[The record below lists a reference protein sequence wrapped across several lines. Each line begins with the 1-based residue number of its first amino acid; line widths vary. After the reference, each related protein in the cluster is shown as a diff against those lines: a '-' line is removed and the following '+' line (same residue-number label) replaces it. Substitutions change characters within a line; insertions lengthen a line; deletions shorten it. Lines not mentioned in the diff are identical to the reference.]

1 MTDVTTIIEVIVSII
16 ATVVGTFLIPYIKRK
31 ASAEKLAEV
40 VKWLEIA
47 CYAAEEAARTGLI
60 DKEAKYGYAKD
71 FLESRG
77 IKFDEVTTEALIN
90 STVYDLFNRF
100 KDEVIVPEEDVTEE

>member
-1 MTDVTTIIEVIVSII
+1 MTDITTIIEVIVSII

-60 DKEAKYGYAKD
+60 DKAEKYGYAVE
-71 FLESRG
+71 FLEKRD
-77 IKFDEVTTEALIN
+77 ITFDAATTEALIN

-100 KDEVIVPEEDVTEE
+100 KDDVVVPSEENTEE